1 MFSPAAPAAE
11 ITGEIILVLTA
22 GASVIF
28 VLMMVLLWHTLRAN
42 KPPLRKAQRRLW
54 IIGGGFVFPVVVL
67 SALLGYST
75 WRSVQ
80 LTSQAHEGI
89 VISVTGVQ
97 WWWDV
102 RYRNPATGLEVRTA
116 NEIRVPVGQPVTLGL
131 ATTDVIHSFWV
142 PALAGKVDM
151 VPGRVHQLRIAAS
164 KPGVYRGQ
172 CAEYCGDQ
180 HAKMAL
186 HVVAVTPEEFR
197 TWLVAQ
203 AAPAS
208 TASDTLGERGQRLF
222 TELRCTACHAVRGIT
237 GASDLGPDL
246 THVASRLYIGAGS
259 LPTRPE
265 NFRTWVEHVQRVK
278 PGARMP
284 SYNELDGASL
294 DALAAFLGGLK

>member
-11 ITGEIILVLTA
+11 ITLEIIVVLTA

-28 VLMMVLLWHTLRAN
+28 VLMMVLTWLTLRAN
-42 KPPLRKAQRRLW
+42 KSPLLKEQRQLW
-54 IIGGGFVFPVVVL
+54 IVGGGFAFPVVVL

-75 WRSVQ
+75 WRSAQ
-80 LTSQAHEGI
+80 LMSQAHEGI

-102 RYRNPATGLEVRTA
+102 RYRDPATGLEVRTA

-151 VPGRVHQLRIAAS
+151 VPGRVHQLRIQAS

-180 HAKMAL
+180 HAKMAV

-197 TWLVAQ
+197 TWLAAQ

-208 TASDTLGERGQRLF
+208 TTSDKLGERGQRLF
-222 TELRCTACHAVRGIT
+222 TELRCTACHAVRGIA

-246 THVASRLYIGAGS
+246 THVASRLYIGAGT
-259 LPTRPE
+259 LPTQTE
-265 NFRTWVEHVQRVK
+265 NFRRWVEHVQRVK

-284 SYNELDGASL
+284 AYGELDGASL